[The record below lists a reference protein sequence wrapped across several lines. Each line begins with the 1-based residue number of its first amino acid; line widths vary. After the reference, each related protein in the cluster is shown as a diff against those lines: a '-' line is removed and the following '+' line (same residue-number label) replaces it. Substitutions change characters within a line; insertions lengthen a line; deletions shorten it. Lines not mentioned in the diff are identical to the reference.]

1 VSKNEYATHLE
12 VNAGHPSNS
21 GFTAWKNWT
30 IKVPGVSQRV
40 NQIIMMYHRLEGP
53 ARIRFNPYVAFGM
66 HEQPVFGM
74 HEQPVEWYHMGKRTY
89 RRRAL

>member
-1 VSKNEYATHLE
+1 MSKKEYATHLE
-12 VNAGHPSNS
+12 VNAGHPNNS

-53 ARIRFNPYVAFGM
+53 ARIRFNPLAAFGLGAGG
-66 HEQPVFGM
+66 P
-74 HEQPVEWYHMGKRTY
+74 EWYHMGKKTY